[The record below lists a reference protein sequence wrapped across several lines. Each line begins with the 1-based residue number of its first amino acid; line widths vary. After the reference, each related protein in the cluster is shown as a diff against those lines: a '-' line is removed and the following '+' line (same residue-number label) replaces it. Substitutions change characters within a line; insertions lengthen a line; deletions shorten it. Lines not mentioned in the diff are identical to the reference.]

1 MGQYQ
6 MMCARQTKMYKVHVE
21 SVWQGLTAE
30 DHICGFELPHSAFTF
45 GVMTQLYP
53 ISYDD

>member
-6 MMCARQTKMYKVHVE
+6 MMCAQQTKMYKVHVE